1 MTRDRRTSPAAT
13 AARTLKL
20 AERAHEKSQ
29 FKEAVELYSQAEA
42 HFRRAGDREQALAS
56 RFGKA
61 HALRLTG
68 HFRRS
73 IAAYRGAARQA
84 RATGDRAMLADA
96 LAGQAMA
103 LRALGQLTEAH
114 TLLTEAGQL
123 YLTDDDPSGY
133 AYTRWALGGLHR
145 LRGELSH
152 AQHKFQEALRRYHEI
167 GEPEG
172 QLYALCGLGG
182 VSRVRGRYQDS
193 LRFYREANRRFAME
207 LRDTFGLAYSHC
219 GIANARRMVG
229 DFATA
234 HSHFSLARTLYA
246 RIGDRASHAYTL
258 WGEATAYKMERRP
271 DRAAALF
278 RQAGELFRATRDFRG
293 LAYVALGL
301 GELDL
306 MAGRL
311 KSARRRFERACA
323 WAQNY
328 GYVLE
333 SLHARLH
340 LALIRPRPQRAVT
353 AVRARYAALGS
364 NFSPGLSPPLNL
376 P

>member
-1 MTRDRRTSPAAT
+1 MTPGRRHSSAAT
-13 AARTLKL
+13 ATRTLKL

-29 FKEAVELYSQAEA
+29 FKAAAELYSKAEA
-42 HFRRAGDREQALAS
+42 LFLRAGDREQALAS

-84 RATGDRAMLADA
+84 RATGDSAMLADA

-103 LRALGQLTEAH
+103 LRALGHLTDAH
-114 TLLTEAGQL
+114 SLLTRAGQL
-123 YLTDDDPSGY
+123 YLTDADPSGY
-133 AYTRWALGGLHR
+133 AYTLWALGGVHR

-152 AQHKFQEALRRYHEI
+152 AQHKFQRALRRYQVI

-172 QLYALCGLGG
+172 ELYALCGLGG
-182 VSRVRGRYQDS
+182 VSRVRGRYEDS
-193 LRFYREANRRFAME
+193 LRFYTEANHRFGKE
-207 LRDTFGLAYSHC
+207 LQDTFGLAYSHC

-234 HSHFSLARTLYA
+234 HSHFSLARTLYS

-258 WGEATAYKMERRP
+258 WGQATAYKMQRRL
-271 DRAAALF
+271 DRAAVLF

-293 LAYVALGL
+293 RAYVALGL

-311 KSARRRFERACA
+311 KSARRRFEYARA
-323 WAQNY
+323 WAQKH

-340 LALIRPRPQRAVT
+340 LALLRSRPQKAVT
-353 AVRARYAALGS
+353 ALRARYAALGS
-364 NFSPGLSPPLNL
+364 NFSPRLSPPLNV